1 MRWSQSH
8 YRRVVPYFCSGKHFA
23 RPSALVTVENVWIC
37 ETNNIVLILQALA
50 DQVRE
55 TDLDVGRLYPPL
67 QSIKD
72 ISVKIARAIVE
83 EAYNTGWYFFYF
95 IEKLWS
101 SIGTIVY
108 FLKLVKKLIILRFYF
123 YSFMRK
129 NLNYREIRLAYEVQS
144 FFFFWTPERDF
155 IKIFSI
161 LKKEKIKLTRPNK
174 IKFTIKNM

>member
-1 MRWSQSH
+1 M
-8 YRRVVPYFCSGKHFA
+8 
-23 RPSALVTVENVWIC
+23 TVENVWIC

-95 IEKLWS
+95 IEKLGS
-101 SIGTIVY
+101 SIGTMVY

-129 NLNYREIRLAYEVQS
+129 N
-144 FFFFWTPERDF
+144 
-155 IKIFSI
+155 
-161 LKKEKIKLTRPNK
+161 
-174 IKFTIKNM
+174 